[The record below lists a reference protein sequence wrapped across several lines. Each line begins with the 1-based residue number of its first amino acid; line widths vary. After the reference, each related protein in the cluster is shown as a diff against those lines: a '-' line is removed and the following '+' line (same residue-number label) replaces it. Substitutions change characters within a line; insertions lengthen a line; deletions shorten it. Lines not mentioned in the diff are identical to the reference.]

1 MTEDYKYFAF
11 LSFQSADAKEALRMQ
26 RALETYRL
34 PYAVSRRHSLP
45 RKLGQCFCY
54 LSDISLREELMHELE
69 ARLAESRYLIV
80 LCSPQSAKSTF
91 VNGGIERFISLGRRD
106 RIIPLIVDGIP
117 YSGDPETECYP
128 EALRRHFP
136 KSSNPFE
143 DHQILGVNIHEEGV
157 SARRARQRAVVMV
170 MARMLGL
177 NFEDLWRR
185 EVKRRRQRTAMSIM
199 ALAMI
204 LSAIGLTWQMS
215 KSFNMAVSI
224 EENTPQNTYLPQS
237 DSVAVTFTLQ
247 GDVRQEMVVDR
258 QGMLHHLPSSVR
270 NQRIQVQAICLGFL
284 PLDTMVEAS
293 SSVCLTLTRDSHLYG
308 HLTAVVW
315 REQPL
320 PNIELQVAN
329 HTVITDEQ
337 GRFALD
343 LPIEEQRKAY
353 PVVYQGQLLDSLYA
367 PCGKNDVIVIP

>member
-1 MTEDYKYFAF
+1 MNEEYKYFAF
-11 LSFQSADAKEALRMQ
+11 LSFQSADAKEALQMQ

-34 PYAVSRRHSLP
+34 PYTVSRRHGLP

-54 LSDISLREELMHELE
+54 LTDISLREELMHELQ
-69 ARLAESRYLIV
+69 ARLAESKYLIV
-80 LCSPQSAKSTF
+80 LCSPRSAKSTF
-91 VNGGIERFISLGRRD
+91 VNGGIERFIELGRRD
-106 RIIPLIVDGIP
+106 RIIPLIVDGVP
-117 YSGDPETECYP
+117 YSGNPDTECYP

-185 EVKRRRQRTAMSIM
+185 EIKRRRQRIGTSIV
-199 ALAMI
+199 ALVMI
-204 LSAIGLTWQMS
+204 LSAIGLTWQVS
-215 KSFNMAVSI
+215 KSFDMKVSI
-224 EENTPQNTYLPQS
+224 EEGTPLNTYLPQS
-237 DSVAVTFTLQ
+237 DSVAVTFTLP
-247 GDVRQEMVVDR
+247 GDVRQEMIIGNKGVLR
-258 QGMLHHLPSSVR
+258 HLPSSVR
-270 NQRIQVQAICLGFL
+270 NQDIRVQATCLGFL
-284 PLDTMVEAS
+284 PLDTVVTADADVTLM
-293 SSVCLTLTRDSHLYG
+293 LTRDKDLYG

-315 REQPL
+315 QDQPL
-320 PNIELQVAN
+320 PQIELQVAN

-337 GRFALD
+337 GRFVLE
-343 LPIEEQRKAY
+343 LPIEEQKRVY
-353 PVVYQGQLLDSLYA
+353 PISYKGQQLDSLYV